1 VPTGALA
8 SELGLDDRAERNNNG
23 GSNSHDVE
31 VANII
36 VNSEVEEVEVVVNN
50 PRALEPLEYFKKEEL
65 QYTGRLTNKYG
76 KPIALI
82 SGPDG
87 LMYKAGVGDRVGRIQ
102 AQVAEINNNN
112 IEIRTG
118 SQKDVI
124 PLTKMKR

>member
-1 VPTGALA
+1 
-8 SELGLDDRAERNNNG
+8 
-23 GSNSHDVE
+23 
-31 VANII
+31 
-36 VNSEVEEVEVVVNN
+36 VEEVEVVVNN